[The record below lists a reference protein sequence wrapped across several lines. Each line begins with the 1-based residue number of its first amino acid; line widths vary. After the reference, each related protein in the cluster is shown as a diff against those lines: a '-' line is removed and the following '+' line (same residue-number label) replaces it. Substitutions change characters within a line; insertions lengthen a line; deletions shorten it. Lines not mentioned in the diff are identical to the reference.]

1 MTIYHYTGTWQ
12 TMTKSVVLYTKDK
25 VKTSIPYKSSHL
37 NGSLKRTHWKKN
49 LLDVDETFEICAMK
63 NILRAVSLQ
72 GFNEEIRYQ
81 NSRKGPTF
89 VFVTV
94 ITFDQQNCKLYIKI
108 RLGYFSSNSRL
119 ILCQNRKDQETLY
132 FKLHVNL
139 MSLDFIHF
147 TAF

>member
-1 MTIYHYTGTWQ
+1 MLFDEYILYTYWKFIYRLPVNTWKAKYTIYFTFKLVYPFMTIYHYTGTWQ

-94 ITFDQQNCKLYIKI
+94 ITFDQ
-108 RLGYFSSNSRL
+108 
-119 ILCQNRKDQETLY
+119 
-132 FKLHVNL
+132 
-139 MSLDFIHF
+139 
-147 TAF
+147 